1 MIDIPSLTIEQQ
13 FSVRSFQSQV
23 QDMSRDQAID
33 LLIEMYAQM
42 IWQQA
47 TYTKLIGQKWGI
59 LDQGS
64 QPNTNGD

>member
-1 MIDIPSLTIEQQ
+1 MTNIPSLTIEQQ

-59 LDQGS
+59 LD
-64 QPNTNGD
+64 